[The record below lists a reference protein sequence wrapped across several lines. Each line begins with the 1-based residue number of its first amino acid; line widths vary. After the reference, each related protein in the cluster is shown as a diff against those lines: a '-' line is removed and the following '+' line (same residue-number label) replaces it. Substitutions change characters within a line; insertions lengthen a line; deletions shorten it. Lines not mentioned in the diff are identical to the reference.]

1 MQNVCM
7 REDGLERVADPTR
20 ERLEGERMRTVEE
33 HRAAVRDLLGQ
44 IELDSEL
51 LYVEPERISARP
63 DDYRNRV
70 LAEDVL
76 APIDL
81 PPFDNSQMDGY
92 AVRSTELS
100 QAGQD
105 APVLRPV
112 AQVIAAGDP
121 VGILA
126 AGTAAPIM
134 TGAPVPTGADA
145 VVPIE
150 QSDPAQFFNDAT
162 QGNTVGFA
170 ASVAAGTF
178 VRAAG
183 SDVRAGSVLLAAGTR
198 LGPAAL
204 GVLAASGVVEVP
216 VRRRLSVL
224 LLSTGHELR
233 QPGTMLNS
241 GQIYDANS
249 TMLTAAL
256 HDAGARVSALRVPDR
271 PAELLAAVTASAA
284 SVDLL
289 VSTGGVSAGAFE
301 VVREALEPAG
311 VHFGGVAMQPGGP
324 QGLGR
329 AELQGW
335 AASVPVVAFPGN
347 PVSALVSFEL
357 FLRPVLLR
365 LAGLHASRR
374 VESVPLARAV
384 DSVEGKHQVRRGIV
398 NDAGMVEL
406 VGGPSS
412 HLLHAYAQSSVLVH
426 LPVGLAHADAGE
438 TVEIWRIDD

>member
-1 MQNVCM
+1 
-7 REDGLERVADPTR
+7 
-20 ERLEGERMRTVEE
+20 MRTVED
-33 HRAAVRDLLGQ
+33 HQAAVRDLLGS
-44 IELDSEL
+44 IERGSEL
-51 LYVEPERISARP
+51 LHLSPQEISARP

-70 LAEDVL
+70 LAADVR

-100 QAGQD
+100 QASQA
-105 APVLRPV
+105 APVARAV
-112 AQVIAAGDP
+112 GTVIAAGDP
-121 VGILA
+121 VGSLA
-126 AGTAAPIM
+126 AGVAAPIM
-134 TGAPVPTGADA
+134 TGAPIPAGADA

-150 QSDPAQFFNDAT
+150 RSDPARFFTNPTGNAE
-162 QGNTVGFA
+162 NTVRFA
-170 ASVAAGTF
+170 GPVSAGTF

-183 SDVRAGSVLLAAGTR
+183 SDVRAGTVLCAAGTQ
-198 LGPAAL
+198 LGPAVL
-204 GVLAASGVVEVP
+204 GVLASSGVVDVP
-216 VRRRLSVL
+216 VVRRISVL

-233 QPGTMLNS
+233 QPGTTLKS

-256 HDAGARVSALRVPDR
+256 HGAGARVSALRVPDR
-271 PAELLAAVTASAA
+271 PAELLAAVSASADL
-284 SVDLL
+284 VDLV

-311 VHFGGVAMQPGGP
+311 VQFGPVAMQPGGP

-329 AELQGW
+329 AQLAHL

-357 FLRPVLLR
+357 FLRPALLR
-365 LAGLHASRR
+365 LAGLHASRP
-374 VESVPLARAV
+374 VESLPLAHAV
-384 DSVEGKHQVRRGIV
+384 DSMPAKHQVRRGIV
-398 NDAGMVEL
+398 NEAGMVEL

-426 LPVGLAHADAGE
+426 LPIGLAHADAGE
-438 TVEIWRIDD
+438 NVEIRRIDD

>member
-1 MQNVCM
+1 MAV
-7 REDGLERVADPTR
+7 RFVANAMG
-20 ERLEGERMRTVEE
+20 ERLEADRMRTVAD
-33 HRAAVRDLLGQ
+33 HQAAVRELLGQ
-44 IELDSEL
+44 FELGSEPL
-51 LYVEPERISARP
+51 ELAPERISAHP
-63 DDYRNRV
+63 DDYHNRV
-70 LAEDVL
+70 LAADVR
-76 APIDL
+76 APINL

-92 AVRSTELS
+92 AVRSAELA
-100 QAGQD
+100 QAAQD
-105 APVLRPV
+105 AQVSRLVGP
-112 AQVIAAGDP
+112 VIAAGDP
-121 VGILA
+121 VGALQ

-134 TGAPVPTGADA
+134 TGAPIPAGADA

-150 QSDPAQFFNDAT
+150 QSDPPQFFTDGPP
-162 QGNTVGFA
+162 GNTVGFA
-170 ASVAAGTF
+170 APVAAGTF

-183 SDVRAGSVLLAAGTR
+183 SDVRAGAVLLAAGTR

-204 GVLAASGVVEVP
+204 GVLASSGVVEVP
-216 VRRRLSVL
+216 VRRRATVL

-233 QPGTMLNS
+233 QPGETLNS

-256 HDAGARVSALRVPDR
+256 QGARARVSAIRVPDR
-271 PAELLAAVTASAA
+271 PAELLAAVHAAAA
-284 SVDLL
+284 SVDLV

-311 VHFGGVAMQPGGP
+311 VRFGGVAMQPGGP

-329 AELQGW
+329 AQLPGW

-365 LAGLHASRR
+365 LAGLNASRP
-374 VESVPLARAV
+374 VQSLPLAHAV
-384 DSVEGKHQVRRGIV
+384 DSMPAKHQVRRGIV

-406 VGGPSS
+406 VGGSSS
-412 HLLHAYAQSSVLVH
+412 HLLHAYAKSSVLVH

-438 TVEIWRIDD
+438 NVEIWRIDD